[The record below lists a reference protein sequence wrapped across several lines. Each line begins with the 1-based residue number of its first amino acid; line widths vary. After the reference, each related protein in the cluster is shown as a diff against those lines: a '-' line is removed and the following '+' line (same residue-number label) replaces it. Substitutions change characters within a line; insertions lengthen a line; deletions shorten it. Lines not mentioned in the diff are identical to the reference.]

1 MQVVITVDTEPS
13 IAGFF
18 KNPQFTPLIHEP
30 ISGMINGKSEAL
42 GFFIQLLK
50 QHNFVATFFIETV
63 HSCYFS
69 PDIMQHYVSE
79 LLEANQDVQ
88 LHLHPVWRYFRDK
101 TFISDNCSEHSVEF
115 MLELMTEGKQ
125 SLKNWTGN
133 APVALRTGKFSV
145 GHNVYKAMR
154 MADLTTSSN
163 ICVGCYD
170 YDDPALRVTHGIHNI
185 NGITELPVSCFYD
198 KSILK
203 WNSLRS
209 LQITAL
215 SGIEMTQ
222 TLDKMEKSGHHVA
235 VIVTHPFEFL
245 KTKDFR
251 YTNMRIN
258 TIVQNRA
265 KHLFNFLS
273 NNSDRFQVVPITQA
287 ANIQDNHPRNPV
299 SGNPI
304 VSFWRSAENFIN
316 DRI

>member
-1 MQVVITVDTEPS
+1 MKVVITVDTEPS

-18 KNPQFTPLIHEP
+18 KNPKFTPLIHEP

-50 QHNFVATFFIETV
+50 QHNFVATFFVETV

-69 PDIMQHYVSE
+69 SDIMQHYVSE
-79 LLEANQDVQ
+79 LLEADQDVQ
-88 LHLHPVWRYFRDK
+88 LHLHPVWRYFRNK

-125 SLKNWTGN
+125 FIKNWTGN
-133 APVALRTGKFSV
+133 EPVALRTGNFAV
-145 GHNVYKAMR
+145 GHNVYQAMR
-154 MADLTTSSN
+154 MAHLKISSN
-163 ICVGCYD
+163 ICVGCFNYE
-170 YDDPALRVTHGIHNI
+170 DPKLRATHGIHNI
-185 NGITELPVSCFYD
+185 NGITELPATCFYD
-198 KSILK
+198 KSIIK

-215 SGIEMTQ
+215 GGYEIT
-222 TLDKMEKSGHHVA
+222 TILDKMEKSGHQVA

-258 TIVQNRA
+258 KIVQNRA

-273 NNSDRFQVVPITQA
+273 NNSDRFQVIPITEA
-287 ANIQDNHPRNPV
+287 ITIQDTHSCNPV
-299 SGNPI
+299 SGNP
-304 VSFWRSAENFIN
+304 VLSFWRSAENFIN